1 MCPPKGVPNVLIIL
15 LDDVDCSATSA
26 FGEPRHRNHDVDI
39 PPSPEEA
46 EQKTRGLAK
55 SWTAEGLVCRH
66 RGGHSGPGNEGAADV
81 TEAGAESGMV
91 EVIQKL
97 IELAA
102 FGIEVLAVAVI
113 LAAVIVV
120 AVSRGTMRDLFRPG
134 TQSAYESYKL
144 RLGKALLLGL
154 EFLVAADVV
163 RTVTLQP
170 TLNNVAVL
178 GLLVFIRTFLSWS
191 LVVETE
197 GRWPWHAKA
206 ETHGRG
212 ASEQAGDRAPDA

>member
-1 MCPPKGVPNVLIIL
+1 
-15 LDDVDCSATSA
+15 
-26 FGEPRHRNHDVDI
+26 
-39 PPSPEEA
+39 
-46 EQKTRGLAK
+46 
-55 SWTAEGLVCRH
+55 
-66 RGGHSGPGNEGAADV
+66 
-81 TEAGAESGMV
+81 MV

-212 ASEQAGDRAPDA
+212 ASEEAGDRAPDA